1 MEKSLEVL
9 GLVVS
14 LLERNSCWYRV
25 AGGYAV
31 DGYAGCMTRTHNDV
45 DALVL
50 DSDFERI
57 IEIFRNNDGSSFSIY
72 PFKAEF
78 ELDGVHVDF
87 GRFQRDQSQEN
98 YWLVTAP
105 EHKWPASLLE
115 GKEVTLGGIQFWV
128 PSKDFL
134 LSTRLLDTRVKSR
147 RDINLLLRLGSNAK
161 TARRYQ
167 FDFGRH
173 RLE

>member
-1 MEKSLEVL
+1 MEKSLKVL
-9 GLVVS
+9 GAVVS
-14 LLERNSCWYRV
+14 LLERNSCWYRI

-31 DGYAGCMTRTHNDV
+31 DGYAGYMTRAHNDV

-57 IEIFRNNDGSSFSIY
+57 IEIFRNNGGSSFFIY

-78 ELDGVHVDF
+78 ELSGVHVDF
-87 GRFQRDQSQEN
+87 GRFQRDRGQEN
-98 YWLVTAP
+98 YWLVTTP

-115 GKEVTLGGIQFWV
+115 GKEVTLEGIRFLV

-134 LSTRLLDTRVKSR
+134 LSTRLLDKRAKGR
-147 RDINLLLRLGSNAK
+147 RDKNLLLRLGSDAK

-167 FDFGRH
+167 FNFGRH